1 MAITHTP
8 DTDLSSVRNAMI
20 DRLAWELIGMASDRA
35 QEIIDLANE
44 RAYALLRSSDP
55 NTRTAQGEHTSDPS
69 PSSPARVLSLP
80 LVPPA
85 PGLHPAPE
93 RDEDT
98 ATATAA
104 QPRRSRKADAD
115 QQPTPAGTTPE
126 GGRGAV
132 KASVLAHLKTQ
143 PGVAMTVNTVAKA
156 VGKAAGSVGAALE
169 SLTNTGEVSR
179 VGSAPKTYAWSGQG

>member
-1 MAITHTP
+1 MAITRTP
-8 DTDLSSVRNAMI
+8 DTDPSSARNAMI

-35 QEIIDLANE
+35 QEIIDLANQH
-44 RAYALLRSSDP
+44 AYALLRTPDP
-55 NTRTAQGEHTSDPS
+55 NTRTTQGEHTSDPS

-80 LVPPA
+80 LIPPA

-98 ATATAA
+98 ATAPS
-104 QPRRSRKADAD
+104 QPRRSRKAEAD
-115 QQPTPAGTTPE
+115 QPTPAGTAPE

-179 VGSAPKTYAWSGQG
+179 VGSAPKTYAWSGQS